1 MFLVY
6 SVYTLSLAYWLLMK
20 FLYLSKKKKKMPE
33 IIIKGKWRGKTFLHE
48 NATSLLSKVHIKV
61 ET

>member
-1 MFLVY
+1 M
-6 SVYTLSLAYWLLMK
+6 SHLLNPYRIPEHAVPDMEG
-20 FLYLSKKKKKMPE
+20 FEGKKKMLE